1 MSDAEALAG
10 FIGKWR
16 ERWPEWRVAEVFVP
30 AQARAAS
37 VAWFAL
43 QQELVEAAWGGSD
56 PRPGEAKLGWWAEEL
71 QGWSQGRRR
80 HPLGIVLQRVPAP
93 WLKLA
98 ASLPV
103 LAARREA
110 SGSRGQ
116 ARAAL
121 APIAQAITGIDAV
134 VFDGPARSDDAGE
147 VLLAMQLLLL
157 GDAAAPLQVRA
168 RTGDT
173 IAEESVARAWAADLS
188 LEWTATND
196 GPRPL
201 RIRSALLRERLRR
214 FAAGDPRMRPVPP
227 LTTLWVAWRAARG

>member
-10 FIGKWR
+10 FIDKWR
-16 ERWPEWRVAEVFVP
+16 ERWPEWRVAEVFVT
-30 AQARAAS
+30 AQARAAG

-43 QQELVEAAWGGSD
+43 QQELLEAAWGGSD

-80 HPLGIVLQRVPAP
+80 HPLGIALQRLPAP
-93 WLKLA
+93 WLPLA

-103 LAARREA
+103 LASSREA
-110 SGSRGQ
+110 SGSREH
-116 ARAAL
+116 ACAAL
-121 APIAQAITGIDAV
+121 APVARAIAGIDAV
-134 VFDGPARSDDAGE
+134 IFDGAPRGDVAGD
-147 VLLAMQLLLL
+147 VLLALQLLLL

-173 IAEESVARAWAADLS
+173 IAEEGVARAWAAHL
-188 LEWTATND
+188 LLAWTAAND

-201 RIRSALLRERLRR
+201 RIHSALLRERLRR
-214 FAAGDPRMRPVPP
+214 FAAGGPRMRPVPP
-227 LTTLWVAWRAARG
+227 LTTLWLAWRAARG